1 VPIRARL
8 LSIIRRE
15 TVCVPMES
23 DVVVVGGG
31 SAGCALVSRLCLLGP
46 FRVVLLE
53 AGPDYGPASS
63 GRWPAE
69 LLDPA
74 SVPATH
80 QWGFLEEHGDGRLT
94 PRARARVIGGCS
106 THNECG
112 AKWPVPAEFE
122 LWAAILG
129 DTRWGFSS
137 ISALLDVIEDA
148 HGASLGARGHGGALP
163 TQAYRYDRLASCQ
176 RAFFDACVAAGYP
189 ADRSSPMGGV
199 ELGCANIVGATRWN
213 AAFAFLDPVRELPT
227 LTIMD
232 NMLVD
237 RLRFEG
243 RRATGV
249 VCRSPD
255 GIEHEV
261 RARCV
266 VLCAGTFGSPTILM
280 RSGIGPVEDLAAL
293 GVREVVDLAGVGKNL
308 QEHPGIA
315 IRYAVDP
322 QLPEADLA
330 AGRLSHWQVGLDANG
345 PLGARLAV
353 FPYQI
358 QDPSGAWETML
369 MAFLLNPASTGWI
382 RLEST
387 APEAIPRIDPCYLGD
402 PAGRDARALQ
412 ESFRLLRRLAAT
424 EPLSQ
429 VLIAEADDSRGV
441 ESDEDIAAFVRE
453 NVMPYEH
460 AACTCRMGRPDDPD
474 AVTTADG
481 LVRGVDNVVVA
492 DASIMPALPS
502 VPINL
507 TCMMIGWQLAK
518 SVSQLAVA
526 S

>member
-1 VPIRARL
+1 
-8 LSIIRRE
+8 
-15 TVCVPMES
+15 MES

-31 SAGCALVSRLCLLGP
+31 SAGCALVGRLCQLGP
-46 FRVVLLE
+46 FRIVLLE
-53 AGPDYGPASS
+53 AGPDYGRASS
-63 GRWPAE
+63 GHWPAE
-69 LLDPA
+69 LLDGG

-80 QWGFLEEHGDGRLT
+80 QWGFLEEHGDSRLT

-112 AKWPVPAEFE
+112 AKWPAPAEFE
-122 LWAAILG
+122 LWATTLG
-129 DTRWGFSS
+129 DTRWGFTSLS
-137 ISALLDVIEDA
+137 PLLDVIEDA
-148 HGASLGARGHGGALP
+148 HGASPGARGHGGALP
-163 TQAYRYDRLASCQ
+163 TQHYRYDHLASCQ

-189 ADRSSPMGGV
+189 ADRSSPMGWV

-232 NMLVD
+232 KMLAD

-249 VCRSPD
+249 VCRSTD

-293 GVREVVDLAGVGKNL
+293 GIPVVVDLAGVGKNL
-308 QEHPGIA
+308 KEHPGIV

-322 QLPEADLA
+322 SLPEADLA
-330 AGRLSHWQVGLDANG
+330 AGRLSHWQVGLDAKG

-353 FPYQI
+353 FPYQTKE
-358 QDPSGAWETML
+358 PSGAWETML
-369 MAFLLNPASTGWI
+369 MAFLLNPSSTGWI
-382 RLEST
+382 RLQAT
-387 APEAIPRIDPCYLGD
+387 APEAIPRIDPCYLSD
-402 PAGRDARALQ
+402 SAGRDARALQ
-412 ESFRLLRRLAAT
+412 ESFRLLRRIAAT

-429 VLIAEADDSRGV
+429 LLIAEADDSRGV
-441 ESDEDIAAFVRE
+441 ESDEDVAAFVRA

-481 LVRGVDNVVVA
+481 LVRGVENVVVA
-492 DASIMPALPS
+492 DASIIPALPA

-507 TCMMIGWQLAK
+507 TCMMIGWQLAE
-518 SVSQLAVA
+518 SVSQLAVT

>member
-1 VPIRARL
+1 
-8 LSIIRRE
+8 
-15 TVCVPMES
+15 M
-23 DVVVVGGG
+23 
-31 SAGCALVSRLCLLGP
+31 
-46 FRVVLLE
+46 
-53 AGPDYGPASS
+53 
-63 GRWPAE
+63 
-69 LLDPA
+69 
-74 SVPATH
+74 
-80 QWGFLEEHGDGRLT
+80 
-94 PRARARVIGGCS
+94 
-106 THNECG
+106 
-112 AKWPVPAEFE
+112 
-122 LWAAILG
+122 LG
-129 DTRWGFSS
+129 DTRWGFTSLRP
-137 ISALLDVIEDA
+137 LLDVIEDA
-148 HGASLGARGHGGALP
+148 QGASLGARGHGGALP

-176 RAFFDACVAAGYP
+176 HAFFDACVAAGYP
-189 ADRSSPMGGV
+189 TDRSSPMGAV
-199 ELGCANIVGATRWN
+199 ELGCANIVGTTRWN

-266 VLCAGTFGSPTILM
+266 VLCAGTLGSPMILK
-280 RSGIGPVEDLAAL
+280 RSGIGPVDDLAAL
-293 GVREVVDLAGVGKNL
+293 GVRAVVDLAGVGKNL
-308 QEHPGIA
+308 REHPGIA

-330 AGRLSHWQVGLDANG
+330 AGRLSHWQVGLDASG

-353 FPYQI
+353 FPFQI
-358 QDPSGAWETML
+358 RDPSGAWQTML
-369 MAFLLNPASTGWI
+369 MAFLLNPSSTGWI
-382 RLEST
+382 GLEST
-387 APEAIPRIDPCYLGD
+387 APEAVPRIDPGYLSD
-402 PAGRDARALQ
+402 PAGRDARALH
-412 ESFRLLRRLAAT
+412 EGFRLLRRIAAT
-424 EPLSQ
+424 EPLSR
-429 VLIAEADDSRGV
+429 VLIAEADDSRGI
-441 ESDEDIAAFVRE
+441 ESDEDIAAFVRA

-460 AACTCRMGRPDDPD
+460 AACSCRMGGLDDPD

-492 DASIMPALPS
+492 DASVMPALPS